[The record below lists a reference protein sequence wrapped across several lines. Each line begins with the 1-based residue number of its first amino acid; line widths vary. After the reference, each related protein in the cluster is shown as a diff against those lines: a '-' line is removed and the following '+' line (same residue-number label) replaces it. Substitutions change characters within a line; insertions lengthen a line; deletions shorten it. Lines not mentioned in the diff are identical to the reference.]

1 MNQGKHTGGETFR
14 AHWPEYLME
23 ATELGLFM
31 ISACLFTVLLEHPS
45 SPVPALI
52 PEGNVRRLLM
62 GLAMGL
68 TAMAIIYSPMGKQS
82 GAHFNP
88 AVTLAFHRLG
98 KISFWDAVFYIGA
111 QFLGAI
117 GGMAVMGMLWG
128 AILRHQTI
136 NYVATL
142 PGKWGGLYAFV
153 AEAGI
158 SFVMMTMVLTVSN
171 HPRWARFTG
180 VAAGLL
186 VALFI
191 FVEAPVSGMSMN
203 PARSFGS
210 AAIPGLWTHLWIYLL
225 APTAGMLLAAQF
237 KERVGRTSGIFCAKL
252 HHTESKRCI
261 FCRHQRGEL

>member
-1 MNQGKHTGGETFR
+1 
-14 AHWPEYLME
+14 
-23 ATELGLFM
+23 
-31 ISACLFTVLLEHPS
+31 
-45 SPVPALI
+45 
-52 PEGNVRRLLM
+52 M

-68 TAMAIIYSPMGKQS
+68 TAIAIIYSPMGKQS

-88 AVTLAFHRLG
+88 AVTLTFHRLG
-98 KISFWDAVFYIGA
+98 KISSWDAVFYIGA

-117 GGMAVMGMLWG
+117 GGVAIMELVGG
-128 AILRHQTI
+128 AILRHQSV

-142 PGKWGGLYAFV
+142 PGPWGGPPAFL

-158 SFVMMTMVLTVSN
+158 SFVMMTMVLAVSN

-180 VAAGLL
+180 IAAGLL

-210 AAIPGLWTHLWIYLL
+210 AAIPGLWTNLWIYFL
-225 APTAGMLLAAQF
+225 APTAGMLLAAQL
-237 KERVGRTSGIFCAKL
+237 KERVGRKSGIFCAKL

-261 FCRHQRGEL
+261 FCNHQRGEL